1 MSEAPHVKPLD
12 GLKVID
18 SATLFAGPMA
28 ASLLGDYGAEVIKL
42 EHPRGDPARNHG
54 PKKDG
59 VGLWW
64 KVLSRNKK
72 SLGLS
77 LSKPE
82 GQALMKALVRDTDI
96 WVENFRPGTLERWG
110 LGYDVLS
117 EINPGLIL
125 VRMTGF
131 GQFGPKSH
139 RPGFGTLAEAMS
151 GFAALTGPVDG
162 PPTLPP
168 FGLGDGVAGITAAFA
183 ALTAIEARRKTGQGQ
198 VVDIA
203 LIEPLM
209 SLLGPHAIA
218 WDQLGYKQARTGN
231 RSAKNAPRNTYL
243 TADGKWVAVSTS
255 SDTIAVRV
263 MEMIGRP
270 DIAAADWYQ
279 SASGRVKEVELL
291 DGLVADWIGARDLE
305 TVMAAFDAANAAAAP
320 VYDIEDIVN
329 DPQLK
334 ALETITRVP
343 DQDFGDVAMQN
354 LTFRLSGTP
363 GGIEF
368 TGRALGSDTDDIL
381 RAVAGCT
388 DEELRKLRE
397 KGVVA

>member
-1 MSEAPHVKPLD
+1 MPEAGHIKPLD
-12 GLKVID
+12 GLRIID

-59 VGLWW
+59 IGLWW
-64 KVLSRNKK
+64 KVLSRNKR

-77 LSKPE
+77 LSTPE
-82 GQALMKALVRDTDI
+82 GQALMKALVRDVDI

-117 EINPGLIL
+117 DINPGLIL

-151 GFAALTGPVDG
+151 GFAALTGPVEG

-183 ALTAIEARRKTGQGQ
+183 ALTAIEARRKTGRGQ
-198 VVDIA
+198 IVDIA

-218 WDQLGYKQARTGN
+218 WDQLGHKQPRTGN

-243 TADGKWVAVSTS
+243 TSDGKWVAVSTS
-255 SDTIAVRV
+255 SDTIAVRL

-270 DIAAADWYQ
+270 DIASADWYQ
-279 SASGRVKEVELL
+279 TASGRVQEADLL
-291 DGLVADWIGARDLE
+291 DALVTDWIAERDLE

-320 VYDIEDIVN
+320 VYDIEDIAD
-329 DPQLK
+329 DPQMK
-334 ALETITRVP
+334 ALETITRVR
-343 DQDFGDVAMQN
+343 DSDFGDVAMQN
-354 LTFRLSGTP
+354 VTFRLSETP

-368 TGRALGSDTDDIL
+368 TGRALGSDSDDIL
-381 RAVAGCT
+381 KSAAGCT
-388 DEELRKLRE
+388 DDDLRNLRQ
-397 KGVVA
+397 KGVIA